1 MATPAL
7 DALSPPTKGLSS
19 IGPILAVAITSLVG
33 VHTTYFAPIEIG
45 AIIDRFSLS
54 AAKGGTI
61 LSVELGFVA
70 LTSLLAGG
78 WLSRANSHR
87 IAILSCFFV
96 AAVNIACAF
105 PITDVLVLVG
115 LRALAGIGAGLAFAI
130 SCIWTARSAQP
141 ARIYGIGVVLVSLVT
156 AVAMLPLSSIAG
168 QGGLPT
174 VFLSIGLILTAA
186 TILLFWV
193 HPAQRSDLV
202 SDIDHNDMPVGNL
215 SRLGLYSAVILS
227 NMALSIIWQFAERLG
242 RQYGFGVTEIGFVLS
257 ISVAAGIG
265 GSVAA
270 ALVGDRFGYSRP
282 LLAGMALGSLCGVL
296 VSVQSGYVGY
306 AIAIALSEFG
316 FLFIMPFLIGIGSWL
331 DSSGKLA
338 AVAGGLALTASAISP
353 IVGGTIVDLLS
364 ASASGWACALFSLM
378 AMAGLIPIAIAE
390 RSHRFDQANRLNMPD
405 AF

>member
-7 DALSPPTKGLSS
+7 DALSPPPTKGLSS
-19 IGPILAVAITSLVG
+19 IGPILAVAITSQVG

-45 AIIDRFSLS
+45 AIIDRFGLS

-61 LSVELGFVA
+61 VSVELGFVA

-130 SCIWTARSAQP
+130 SCIWTARSPQP
-141 ARIYGIGVVLVSLVT
+141 ARIFGIGVVLVSLVT

-186 TILLFWV
+186 TILLFWF

-242 RQYGFGVTEIGFVLS
+242 RQYGFGVTDIGFVLS
-257 ISVAAGIG
+257 ISVAVGIG

-364 ASASGWACALFSLM
+364 ASASGWACAVFSLM
-378 AMAGLIPIAIAE
+378 AMVGLIPIAMAE
-390 RSHRFDQANRLNMPD
+390 RSHRFDQARPLNG
-405 AF
+405 A